1 MDKNFYSNF
10 TNMYQVSKTIRMS
23 LEPIGKTAEKMADMI
38 KEDEQRAT
46 LYERIKPILDNVHK
60 AYIENS
66 LDNVTLNSLE
76 NYEEAFFSNDKDK
89 LDKIKE
95 QLRKE
100 VGKYINKPPYFN
112 KENYKNILESV
123 NDEDKAI
130 VRKFEKFI
138 TYFEGFNEN
147 RANVYSSEEISTS
160 VPYRLINDNLPKFIN
175 NFKVINKAIDV
186 LGVEVLNRVIVDN
199 NLKDFITDI
208 YELTDIKFYNKVLT
222 QSGIDKYN
230 QLLGGTAI
238 EGNVKK
244 QGINE
249 LINLH
254 NQKTKQK
261 LPKATFLFK
270 QILSDREKFSFVSNK
285 FSSDEELIE
294 ALKINYDYIDKGC
307 LKKSD
312 NSVAILDL
320 FEKINSYD
328 LTGIYIKNDT
338 ALTEISQKLFKNW
351 NCINNAINLNYD
363 IEHGNKKQTEKY
375 FEVRRRELNKN
386 KYYSISYLND
396 VLKKYNFENF
406 CGVEQYFVIYVKEAL
421 ENICKAYTEFN
432 NYQFSKKLSRD
443 DIAVEIIKKL
453 CDSIKNLQNTL
464 KPLLTDESN
473 LDMSFYSEFNEKY
486 NCINSFG
493 ELYNMIRNYL
503 TQKPYK
509 IDKIKLTFNNPN
521 LLHGWG
527 VNNEISNSC
536 FLLKK
541 DNYYYLAILN
551 NKYNKDFKKII
562 TPVDINDIIYKMAY
576 NQIQKPNALIANLMV
591 IDGETQRRTRNLEEL
606 KDKYLPENINRIR
619 KSKTYLT
626 SSSDFSK
633 QDLETYIEYY
643 KARIT
648 EYKPEYNLNLKNSNE
663 YTTFNDFTD
672 DIKSQ
677 AYMLEFIP
685 ISNAFIN
692 KMVDEG
698 KLYLFKIYCKDFSEH
713 SKGIPNLHTLYWK
726 MLFDEE
732 NLKYPVY
739 KLSGGAEM
747 FFRKKSLELD
757 ETTIHEANK
766 EIQRKQIGFENQT
779 SLFVYDII
787 KDKRYT
793 LDKFFLH
800 TSVVMNFQANGKYS
814 VKGTVNKCVKY
825 NDNVNVIGIDRG
837 EKNLLYASVIN
848 SNGEILEQ
856 KSLNI
861 IDGVDYHIL
870 LSKKERERM
879 QERQNWKGIDNIS
892 NLKEGYLSKAIHEI
906 TDLMQKYNAVI
917 VLEDLNFGFKRGRLK
932 IEKSVYQ
939 KFEKMLIS
947 KLNYMVDKKL
957 DKNEMGGLLHAYQL
971 TDEVRSLKNI
981 GKQNGIIYYIPA
993 WMTSKID
1000 PTTGFA
1006 NLFYEKYESVDKA
1019 KAFVNKFDLIVFNEK
1034 NNYFEF
1040 KFDYNNF
1047 TTRAE
1052 GTKTQ
1057 WTICSYGDRIRT
1069 FRNSEKNN
1077 NFDDEIVN
1085 LTTSF
1090 KDLFEKYNVELS
1102 QNMQS
1107 DIIRVD
1113 KKDFYLE
1120 FIKLFNLI
1128 VQLRNS
1134 SNTLGEDYIIS
1145 PVKNKNGE
1153 FFKSDLQNKSYPID
1167 ADANGAY
1174 NIARKGLMYL
1184 DIIRNTDDNE
1194 LLKPDL
1200 KISQKDWLN
1209 YAQKNGVK

>member
-10 TNMYQVSKTIRMS
+10 TNMYSVSKTIRMS
-23 LEPIGKTAEKMADMI
+23 LDPIGKTAEKMADMI

-60 AYIENS
+60 GYIENS

-285 FSSDEELIE
+285 FSSDEELLE
-294 ALKINYDYIDKGC
+294 TLKINYDYIDKGC
-307 LKKSD
+307 FKKSD
-312 NSVAILDL
+312 NSIAILDL
-320 FEKINSYD
+320 FENINSYD

-503 TQKPYK
+503 TQKPYSIEK
-509 IDKIKLTFNNPN
+509 FKLNFSRSDFMN
-521 LLHGWG
+521 GWG
-527 VNNEISNSC
+527 QSYGTKEPHLFKHKDKFYLGIVNNKLSVDDIERMYSC
-536 FLLKK
+536 DGDTIHYDYNFQKP
-541 DNYYYLAILN
+541 DNKNVPRKFIRSKGDKFAPAVE
-551 NKYNKDFKKII
+551 KYNLPVNDILEIYDSGKFKTDYRKVNFEEYREALSKLIDYFKLGFMRDTDYKDFNFVWK
-562 TPVDINDIIYKMAY
+562 PSEEYNDISEFYNDVIRSCYK
-576 NQIQKPNALIANLMV
+576 LSEERV
-591 IDGETQRRTRNLEEL
+591 VFSELERL
-606 KDKYLPENINRIR
+606 
-619 KSKTYLT
+619 
-626 SSSDFSK
+626 
-633 QDLETYIEYY
+633 
-643 KARIT
+643 
-648 EYKPEYNLNLKNSNE
+648 
-663 YTTFNDFTD
+663 
-672 DIKSQ
+672 
-677 AYMLEFIP
+677 
-685 ISNAFIN
+685 
-692 KMVDEG
+692 VDEG

-726 MLFDEE
+726 MIFDEE

-837 EKNLLYASVIN
+837 ERNLLYASVIN

-1052 GTKTQ
+1052 GAKTQ